1 MKRIKWE
8 NIIFILSVCFNVQS
22 MIHHIKLNGLY
33 VELGLE
39 VIIYAFMSL
48 GIRYVV
54 SYVRKHPKQVLATFK
69 ECFID

>member
-8 NIIFILSVCFNVQS
+8 NIVFLLSVCFSIQS
-22 MIHHIKLNGLY
+22 MIYHIKLNGLY

-48 GIRYVV
+48 GIRYAVWYFRKNTKEV
-54 SYVRKHPKQVLATFK
+54 ISYIKDLFV
-69 ECFID
+69 D